1 MFKYDYQQ
9 DKMATMDGRGIST
22 QHGRSGSW
30 PRVIADKL
38 GEMQP
43 AARGAVHRLARGDMF
58 EANAYWKRSTS
69 RPSAARS
76 LFVALLEP
84 QRSFFAVTRT
94 ARVTWSSWRRILLKG
109 TASVGGMLR

>member
-43 AARGAVHRLARGDMF
+43 AARGAVHRLA
-58 EANAYWKRSTS
+58 
-69 RPSAARS
+69 
-76 LFVALLEP
+76 
-84 QRSFFAVTRT
+84 
-94 ARVTWSSWRRILLKG
+94 
-109 TASVGGMLR
+109 